1 LGIPIRS
8 VARKKGKED
17 VCKRRQ
23 KTTLNVQEYS
33 MKCILVVYNRDKN
46 KRARNTTA
54 CCVNNR
60 NIDPIDNPEEGEEIL
75 PRLIDI

>member
-1 LGIPIRS
+1 LGIPICS

-23 KTTLNVQEYS
+23 KKHPQCARN

-60 NIDPIDNPEEGEEIL
+60 KIDPIDNPEEGEEIL